1 MDIKIKTKDFIVD
14 ATMEIADG
22 VILVSPVADVELR
35 EEKKGPITERV
46 KTYED
51 ACKEL
56 GRQPYNE
63 DQLMKLGLTKNDIAY
78 QKMVVIVEALNEG
91 WKPDVCD
98 RNVRRWYPWFEPN
111 GSPSSFAFRGSV
123 YGRGTACAGSGSRL
137 ALKSEE
143 LADYCGRQFLQLWK
157 EIIL

>member
-91 WKPDVCD
+91 WKPDWNDSNERKCF
-98 RNVRRWYPWFEPN
+98 PWFWM
-111 GSPSSFAFRGSV
+111 SPSSFAFDASCCGC
-123 YGRGTACAGSGSRL
+123 GFADAGSGSRL
-137 ALKSEE
+137 KLKSDE
-143 LADYCGRQFLQLWK
+143 LAEYCGKQFVDIWKDIQLG
-157 EIIL
+157 

>member
-1 MDIKIKTKDFIVD
+1 MKTIEL
-14 ATMEIADG
+14 TDG
-22 VILVSPVADVELR
+22 QYLGMCKLVELA
-35 EEKKGPITERV
+35 ESLKSIFKNTQKESGNIKDRV
-46 KTYED
+46 KSYED
-51 ACKEL
+51 ACAEL

-63 DQLMKLGLTKNDIAY
+63 DALMKLGLTRNDIAY

-98 RNVRRWYPWFEPN
+98 SGVRRWYPWFDTN
-111 GSPSSFAFRGSV
+111 GSPSSFAFRGSFCDLE
-123 YGRGTACAGSGSRL
+123 GAGAGSGSRL

-143 LADYCGRQFLQLWK
+143 LANYCGKQFLQLWK

>member
-1 MDIKIKTKDFIVD
+1 MDVVIKDGTGTIPAEMTIEK
-14 ATMEIADG
+14 G
-22 VILVSPVADVELR
+22 VIIVSPKK
-35 EEKKGPITERV
+35 EEKKGKVTDRV

-63 DQLMKLGLTKNDIAY
+63 DQLMTLGLTKNDIAY

-98 RNVRRWYPWFEPN
+98 RNVCRWFPWFTPN
-111 GSPSSFAFRGSV
+111 GSPSSFASSFAFDVSICA
-123 YGRGTACAGSGSRL
+123 YASADAGSGSRL

-143 LADYCGRQFLQLWK
+143 LADYCGKQFVELWK
-157 EIIL
+157 EMLL

>member
-1 MDIKIKTKDFIVD
+1 
-14 ATMEIADG
+14 MEIADG

-91 WKPDVCD
+91 WKPDWNDANERKCF
-98 RNVRRWYPWFEPN
+98 PWFWM
-111 GSPSSFAFRGSV
+111 SPSSFAYLGSGYA
-123 YGRGTACAGSGSRL
+123 YGIARAGSGSRL

>member
-14 ATMEIADG
+14 ATMQIADG

-98 RNVRRWYPWFEPN
+98 SKVYRWFPWFTPK
-111 GSPSSFAFRGSV
+111 GSPSSFAFLVSSFDGVSA
-123 YGRGTACAGSGSRL
+123 YAGSGSRL

-143 LADYCGRQFLQLWK
+143 LADYCGQQFLQLWK